1 MRRLRVSTEVP
12 AEASRRVCGIAG
24 FLGGGFSA
32 ERALAELAAMTAALR
47 HRGPDDEGFWV
58 DAQAAVALGH
68 RRLAIIDLSP
78 LGAQPMR
85 SASRRFCLTFNGEIY
100 NYRALRAELAG
111 RGMRFCSTSDT
122 EVLLAAIEEWGLPRA
137 LERSR
142 GMFAF
147 ALWDAAERVL
157 WLARDR
163 FGEKP
168 LYYGQIGNVFLFGSE
183 LKALRAHGGWRGEI
197 DRHALALLLHH
208 QYIPAPHS
216 IFRGIRKL
224 LPGCA
229 LAVRAQDRGFE
240 LEEVRYFEPASIAAG
255 GPLEG
260 SEEELVEQVD
270 AALTES
276 VRLQMVADVPVGAFL
291 SGGIDSS
298 LIVAQMQR
306 ASSQPVR
313 TFSIGFEEAQFDE
326 TPYAREVAA
335 RLGTRHTELRVT
347 PADALEVIPRLPA
360 IYDEPFADSS
370 QIPTALVSSLARREV
385 TVSLSGDG
393 GDELFGGYPRYLE
406 VADRWRRL
414 QGPAGTW
421 RRALARTVTR
431 LPAGVLSPLVPP
443 LKFAGRV
450 RSRSAQRIKE
460 RAYGWT
466 AESFSDLYDVMT
478 SCWQSA
484 DRFVIG
490 APRERAA
497 GARQGA
503 SYVGLG
509 DVPLAHMMN
518 ADTRCYLPDD
528 ILVKVDRAAMAV
540 SLETRVP
547 LLDVE
552 VARSAWRIPASLHMR
567 DGRGKWVLRRLLE
580 RHLPRSLFERPKSG
594 FAMPVAQWLRGEL
607 REWAEAQLDPA
618 RLRREGDLLAAEIRR
633 RWQQHGR
640 GTADWAPHLWTVLMF
655 QAWLEDFG
663 RREDRDVAGHARMGM
678 PPGRSGEARLL
689 QPTSFVSRRGAA
701 PAG

>member
-1 MRRLRVSTEVP
+1 
-12 AEASRRVCGIAG
+12 VCGIAG
-24 FLGGGFSA
+24 FLGGGFPA
-32 ERALAELAAMTAALR
+32 EGALGELAAMTAALR
-47 HRGPDDEGFWV
+47 HRGPDGEGFWV

-85 SASRRFCLTFNGEIY
+85 SPGGRFTITFNGEIY

-111 RGMRFCSTSDT
+111 RGVRFRSGSDT
-122 EVLLAAIEEWGLPRA
+122 EVLLAAIEEWGLERA

-147 ALWDAAERVL
+147 GLWDAAERVL

-168 LYYGQIGNVFLFGSE
+168 LYYGQAGNAFLFGSE
-183 LKALRAHGGWRGEI
+183 LKALRAHSLWRGEI
-197 DRHALALLLHH
+197 DAQSLSLLLRH
-208 QYIPAPHS
+208 QCIPAPHS

-229 LAVRAQDRGFE
+229 LAVRAQGSGFR
-240 LEEVRYFEPASIAAG
+240 LEELRYFEPALIAEREPPASR
-255 GPLEG
+255 EA
-260 SEEELVEQVD
+260 ELIEQVR
-270 AALTES
+270 AALAES

-298 LIVAQMQR
+298 LVVAQMQQ

-313 TFSIGFEEAQFDE
+313 TFSIGFEEDEFDE

-335 RLGTRHTELRVT
+335 RLGTRHTELRV
-347 PADALEVIPRLPA
+347 AARDALEIIPRLPA

-414 QGPAGTW
+414 QRPSGAW
-421 RRALARTVTR
+421 MRALARTVTS

-443 LKFAGRV
+443 LHAASCV

-460 RAYGWT
+460 RACGWT
-466 AESFSDLYDVMT
+466 ATSFADLYDVMT
-478 SCWQSA
+478 SCWQNA
-484 DRFVIG
+484 DRFVVG
-490 APRERAA
+490 AARRAERGA
-497 GARQGA
+497 GSARPGSPGA
-503 SYVGLG
+503 G
-509 DVPLAHMMN
+509 PLAHMMYT
-518 ADTRCYLPDD
+518 DTRRYLPDD
-528 ILVKVDRAAMAV
+528 ILVKVDRAAMAA

-547 LLDVE
+547 LLDLE
-552 VARSAWRIPASLHMR
+552 VARSAWRIPASMHMR

-580 RHLPRSLFERPKSG
+580 RHLPPELFDRPKSG
-594 FAMPVAQWLRGEL
+594 FAMPVAKWLRGEL
-607 REWAEAQLDPA
+607 RDWAQAQLDPA
-618 RLRREGDLLAAEIRR
+618 RLRREGHLAAPEIAR
-633 RWQQHGR
+633 RWRQHRDGN
-640 GTADWAPHLWTVLMF
+640 ADWAPHLWTVLMF
-655 QAWLEDFG
+655 QAWLEDFMRPAANLRG
-663 RREDRDVAGHARMGM
+663 RHVEVPARMEYM
-678 PPGRSGEARLL
+678 SDRRLAGN
-689 QPTSFVSRRGAA
+689 PT
-701 PAG
+701 